1 MVLFSFG
8 TPLPHG
14 STSLNNTPTD
24 FMPTITFVKEKK
36 ELQVPVGAN
45 LRREMMQAGIA
56 VYSGPHKLL
65 HCPGLSLCGSCRVLI
80 TKGMENASPMGFM
93 ERTRLKMSIPYIGN
107 ENTMRLACQ
116 TQVIGDMTVENTPGL
131 NLYGDNFFS

>member
-1 MVLFSFG
+1 
-8 TPLPHG
+8 
-14 STSLNNTPTD
+14 
-24 FMPTITFVKEKK
+24 MPTITFVKEKK

-56 VYSGPHKLL
+56 VYTGPHKLL
-65 HCPGLSLCGSCRVLI
+65 HCPGMSMCGSCRVLI

-116 TQVIGDMTVENTPGL
+116 TEVHGDMTVENTPGM
-131 NLYGDNFFS
+131 NLYGENFFS

>member
-1 MVLFSFG
+1 
-8 TPLPHG
+8 
-14 STSLNNTPTD
+14 
-24 FMPTITFVKEKK
+24 MPTITFVKEKK

-45 LRREMMQAGIA
+45 LRREMMQAGIP

-80 TKGMENASPMGFM
+80 TKGAENASPMGFM
-93 ERTRLKMSIPYIGN
+93 ERARLKMSIPYIGN
-107 ENTMRLACQ
+107 EGSMRLACQ
-116 TQVIGDMTVENTPGL
+116 TEVEGDMTVENTPGL